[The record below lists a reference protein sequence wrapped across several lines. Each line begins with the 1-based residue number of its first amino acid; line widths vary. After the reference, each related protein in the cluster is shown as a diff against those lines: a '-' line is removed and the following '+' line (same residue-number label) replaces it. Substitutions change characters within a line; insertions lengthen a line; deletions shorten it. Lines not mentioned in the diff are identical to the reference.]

1 MKDTVTLTGMVLVAS
16 PMKDYDKR
24 VELLTKERG
33 RISAFAQGARKP
45 NSALSAC
52 TIPFTFGEFQLHEGR
67 NANNISSG
75 VIKNY
80 FGDLAQDYD
89 SLCYASYFSEMARH
103 LSRENI
109 EAGEELMLL
118 YMTFRAIQ
126 AGKVKMPL
134 IRRIYEFRL
143 MMLCGEGLEIFECLH
158 CGREDAYDVYF
169 SEGGLVC
176 GECADKS
183 GLKKKEYYQH
193 ISKDARYTLQYIAT
207 SSLQKL
213 YSFNVS
219 DNVMKELDKF
229 MTRYLDRYLHHHF
242 KSEGF
247 LV

>member
-134 IRRIYEFRL
+134 IR
-143 MMLCGEGLEIFECLH
+143 
-158 CGREDAYDVYF
+158 
-169 SEGGLVC
+169 
-176 GECADKS
+176 
-183 GLKKKEYYQH
+183 
-193 ISKDARYTLQYIAT
+193 
-207 SSLQKL
+207 
-213 YSFNVS
+213 
-219 DNVMKELDKF
+219 
-229 MTRYLDRYLHHHF
+229 
-242 KSEGF
+242 
-247 LV
+247 